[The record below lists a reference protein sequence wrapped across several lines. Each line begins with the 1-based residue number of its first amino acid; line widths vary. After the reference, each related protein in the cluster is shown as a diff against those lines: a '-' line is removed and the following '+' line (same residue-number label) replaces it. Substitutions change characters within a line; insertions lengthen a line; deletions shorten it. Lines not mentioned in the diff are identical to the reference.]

1 MRSIIIIGLLA
12 LTYCG
17 RTVYM
22 CHDDPFKDEQCLK
35 KEKLGE
41 NTFYWLR
48 KCKGSKVCV
57 ALPYYSYT
65 IGACSI
71 KVRSHY
77 DGESCAN
84 DNKCTSGICG
94 GTKCKGLTEG
104 QRCEV
109 GLGQCK
115 KGLLCRY
122 ASAATTRTSSDYTRC
137 MAPIEENQS
146 CDNFLPSST
155 SLPSLQLIDDE
166 EFFDPAFNPCKLG
179 YVCSTTKD
187 YSTPVCTKIG
197 SVSNSDS
204 TASHPL
210 ACETGILNS
219 GHTACKTTSDN
230 SFTTSRGG
238 SHTPGTNVTD
248 TFEDW
253 LTEVGKDKT
262 KDEDA
267 IYEAYRY
274 TRKKKKI
281 NKLFYQYTHAPFVED
296 ADECAFDYMWKQES
310 SNTLKLSL
318 IIFILALLF

>member
-35 KEKLGE
+35 VEKLGE

-57 ALPYYSYT
+57 ELPYYSYT

-94 GTKCKGLTEG
+94 GTKCKGLLEN
-104 QRCEV
+104 QRCEL

-122 ASAATTRTSSDYTRC
+122 KDSSTTDYHRCLAPVDGETSCTGLTGSNTIFR
-137 MAPIEENQS
+137 AGN
-146 CDNFLPSST
+146 NFLISNND
-155 SLPSLQLIDDE
+155 QY
-166 EFFDPAFNPCKLG
+166 FNPANNPCKLG
-179 YVCSTTKD
+179 KVCS
-187 YSTPVCTKIG
+187 STGKCVDIG
-197 SVSNSDS
+197 SVASS
-204 TASHPL
+204 TTVNEANPL
-210 ACETGILNS
+210 ACKS
-219 GHTACKTTSDN
+219 GLSDGTN
-230 SFTTSRGG
+230 CVDTLSSG
-238 SHTPGTNVTD
+238 SHYTSKEGTFSNFGNATSK
-248 TFEDW
+248 FEDW
-253 LTEVGKDKT
+253 LKELGKDKT

-318 IIFILALLF
+318 MIFILALLF